1 MMVIQSLIIR
11 RHEIPLHLGNGSTG
25 PMVVGGMAT
34 RTKATKPNEAAG
46 PHGAAE
52 LPSVIV
58 NSYNL
63 ELRNQ
68 EGFIGDR
75 ASKRAFTEIVED
87 WRQRLRRIEDDPLG
101 DVRSE
106 EISKKKYEELLLK
119 GNPEVAGLIH
129 GAIEDFANELALVMR
144 KFLRT
149 KGWQDTE
156 RVVIGGGFRDSRV
169 GELAIGR
176 AMVLLKAEGIAIDL
190 VPVRHHPDDAGLLG
204 AAHLMPVWTLA
215 GHDAILAVDIG
226 GTNIRA
232 GIVILNHKKF
242 ADLSKAEVHKAELWR
257 HANDAPNRKQTVERL
272 LTMLKTLLSDA
283 NSERLKIA
291 PFIGVGCPG
300 IIKSSGAIER
310 GGQNLPGG
318 NWESS
323 RFNLASALKQSIP
336 SIGDHET
343 MIVIHNDAVVQGLSE
358 VPFMQDVSRWG
369 VATIGTGLGNARFTN
384 RTHSKPRDK

>member
-1 MMVIQSLIIR
+1 
-11 RHEIPLHLGNGSTG
+11 
-25 PMVVGGMAT
+25 MAT
-34 RTKATKPNEAAG
+34 RTKATKRIEAAG

-58 NSYNL
+58 DSYNL

-75 ASKRAFTEIVED
+75 ASKRAFTEIIED

-101 DVRSE
+101 DVSSD
-106 EISKKKYEELLLK
+106 EISKKKFEELLLK
-119 GNPEVAGLIH
+119 GTPEVAGLIH

-144 KFLRT
+144 KFLRA

-176 AMVLLKAEGIAIDL
+176 AMVLLKSEGIPIDL
-190 VPVRHHPDDAGLLG
+190 VPVRHRPDDAGLLG

-242 ADLSKAEVHKAELWR
+242 SDLSKAEVHKSELWR
-257 HANDAPNRKQTVERL
+257 HADDAPNRKQTVERL
-272 LTMLKTLLSDA
+272 LTMLKSLLSNA
-283 NSERLKIA
+283 NSEKLKIA

-300 IIKSSGAIER
+300 LISADGSIER

-318 NWESS
+318 NWESNK
-323 RFNLASALKQSIP
+323 FNLANALKQSIP

-384 RTHSKPRDK
+384 RARSQVKR

>member
-1 MMVIQSLIIR
+1 
-11 RHEIPLHLGNGSTG
+11 
-25 PMVVGGMAT
+25 MAI
-34 RTKATKPNEAAG
+34 RTKAAKMNEAAG

-58 NSYNL
+58 DSYNL

-75 ASKRAFTEIVED
+75 ASKRAFAEIIED
-87 WRQRLRRIEDDPLG
+87 WRQRLRRVDDDPLG
-101 DVRSE
+101 DVSSD
-106 EISKKKYEELLLK
+106 EISKKKFEELLLK
-119 GNPEVAGLIH
+119 GAPEVAGLIH
-129 GAIEDFANELALVMR
+129 GAIEDFANELALVIR

-176 AMVLLKAEGIAIDL
+176 ATVLLKAEGTAIDL

-215 GHDAILAVDIG
+215 GHDAILAVDRG

-232 GIVILNHKKF
+232 GIVVLNHKKF
-242 ADLSKAEVHKAELWR
+242 ADLSKAQVHKAELWR
-257 HANDAPNRKQTVERL
+257 HADDAPGRKQTVEKL
-272 LTMLKTLLSDA
+272 LTMLKTLLSSA
-283 NSERLKIA
+283 NSEKLKIA

-300 IIKSSGAIER
+300 IIKPSGAIER

-323 RFNLASALKQSIP
+323 KFNLANVLKKSIP
-336 SIGDHET
+336 TIGDHET

-358 VPFMQDVSRWG
+358 APFMQDISRWG

-384 RTHSKPRDK
+384 RTHSKRGDI

>member
-1 MMVIQSLIIR
+1 
-11 RHEIPLHLGNGSTG
+11 
-25 PMVVGGMAT
+25 MAT
-34 RTKATKPNEAAG
+34 RTKATKSNEAAG
-46 PHGAAE
+46 PHGATE

-58 NSYNL
+58 DSYNL

-75 ASKRAFTEIVED
+75 ASKRAFAEIIED

-101 DVRSE
+101 DVSSDQ
-106 EISKKKYEELLLK
+106 ISKKKFEELLLK
-119 GNPEVAGLIH
+119 GTPEVAGLIH
-129 GAIEDFANELALVMR
+129 GAIEDFANELALVLR

-242 ADLSKAEVHKAELWR
+242 ADLSKAEVHKSELWR
-257 HANDAPNRKQTVERL
+257 HAEDSPNRKQTVEKL
-272 LTMLKTLLSDA
+272 VTMLQTLLSNA
-283 NSERLKIA
+283 NREKLKIA
-291 PFIGVGCPG
+291 PFVGVGCPG
-300 IIKSSGAIER
+300 LIKASGSIER

-318 NWESS
+318 NWESN
-323 RFNLASALKQSIP
+323 RFNLASTLKQSIP

-384 RTHSKPRDK
+384 RARSQA